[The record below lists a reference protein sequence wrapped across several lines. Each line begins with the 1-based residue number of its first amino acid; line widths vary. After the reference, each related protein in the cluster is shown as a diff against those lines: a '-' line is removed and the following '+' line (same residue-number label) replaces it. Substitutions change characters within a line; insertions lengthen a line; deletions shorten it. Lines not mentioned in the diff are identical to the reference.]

1 MGAVLRHQTKEQ
13 AKHSE
18 MDQERME
25 GEEAARMIQGSLLNK
40 VYEIQLERE
49 RQFKLISQMMKMSVS
64 PYKTLTATGC
74 QAQGP
79 GERVQQD
86 MELSSNPA
94 YAQYMLERT
103 LLDDNNCNPHNQL
116 VKRHDPVIAFMANQG
131 VGHQQHQ
138 HHNQAE
144 HHQQLEIQ
152 HQQQLE
158 LQQRSCQNQVLAE
171 QLGGF
176 VSPIRHPDL
185 IPLMDSMQIE

>member
-1 MGAVLRHQTKEQ
+1 MGVLRHQTKEQ

-18 MDQERME
+18 MDQERMD
-25 GEEAARMIQGSLLNK
+25 GEEVARIIQGSLLNK

-64 PYKTLTATGC
+64 PYETQAGSC

-79 GERVQQD
+79 GEQVQQD
-86 MELSSNPA
+86 MELPPNPA
-94 YAQYMLERT
+94 YTQYMLERT
-103 LLDDNNCNPHNQL
+103 LLDDNNCNPHSQL

-131 VGHQQHQ
+131 VVRQ
-138 HHNQAE
+138 HHHQAE
-144 HHQQLEIQ
+144 HHQQVEIQ

-185 IPLMDSMQIE
+185 IPLMDS